1 MVKRFNLRFNLDK
14 ECDLRIWEFLQ
25 EINTEEYKSIN
36 QFIFLCIDTY
46 IQNLADKQERNT
58 LLEDISNV
66 IKQELQRL
74 VPIAPY
80 QIPIQAIQPMQNQ
93 AEQQNSLEEEQIAA
107 DFVFNNE

>member
-14 ECDLRIWEFLQ
+14 EYDLRIWEFLQ
-25 EINTEEYKSIN
+25 KLNTEEYKSIN
-36 QFIFLCIDTY
+36 QFIFLCVDTY
-46 IQNLADKQERNT
+46 IQNLAKEQKRKT

-80 QIPIQAIQPMQNQ
+80 QIPIQAIQPLQNQ
-93 AEQQNSLEEEQIAA
+93 AEQKNTSEDDNTAL
-107 DFVFNNE
+107 DFVFQSK